1 MTVGAAL
8 DMGRCALETLSDT
21 PSLDAQLLLCEVLRC
36 PRAWVLAHPEVPL
49 EDVRVTEFIIALT
62 RYQHGEALPY
72 VLGWWEFYGR
82 RFRLTP
88 AVLIPR
94 PETEL
99 MVEEALSFLSGRP
112 KIRMAADIGTGSGCV
127 AITLAA
133 EVPDLC
139 VVASDLSAEALR
151 VACSNAR
158 DHGVES
164 RVHLLRADLL
174 TPLTAAFGLICAN
187 LPYIPTPSLSDLEV
201 ARREPHVALDG
212 GADGLAVIRRMLAQL
227 PNVLVQDGRA
237 LFEIGAGQG
246 EAVLGIAKAVLP
258 NSEIKLRLDLAQHD
272 RLLVVD
278 RKSEK

>member
-1 MTVGAAL
+1 MTIGAAL
-8 DMGRCALETLSDT
+8 EMGRCALQTLSDT
-21 PSLDAQLLLCEVLRC
+21 PSLDSQLLLCEVLRC
-36 PRAWVLAHPEVPL
+36 PRAWILAHPEAPL
-49 EDVRVTEFIIALT
+49 EDVHLTEFIIALT

-99 MVEEALSFLSGRP
+99 MVEEALSFLTGRTEIP
-112 KIRMAADIGTGSGCV
+112 LAADIGTGSGCV

-133 EVPDLC
+133 EVPDLRI
-139 VVASDLSAEALR
+139 VASDLSAEALR
-151 VACSNAR
+151 VARSNSR

-164 RVHLLRADLL
+164 RVHLLQADLL
-174 TPLTAAFGLICAN
+174 TPLAASFGLICAN

-201 ARREPHVALDG
+201 ARREPQVALDG

-227 PNVLVQDGRA
+227 PGVLAHEGRA

-246 EAVLGIAKAVLP
+246 KAVRDLANAVLP
-258 NSEIKLRLDLAQHD
+258 NSLITLRLDLAQHD

-278 RKSEK
+278 GKREK

>member
-1 MTVGAAL
+1 
-8 DMGRCALETLSDT
+8 MGRCALETLSDT

-36 PRAWVLAHPEVPL
+36 PHAWILAHPEAPL
-49 EDVRVTEFIIALT
+49 EESRITDFIIALT

-99 MVEEALSFLSGRP
+99 MVEEALSFLSEHP
-112 KIRMAADIGTGSGCV
+112 KMRLAADIGTGSGCV

-133 EVPDLC
+133 EVPDLRM
-139 VVASDLSAEALR
+139 VASDLSSEALR
-151 VACSNAR
+151 VAGSNSR
-158 DHGVES
+158 EHGVES
-164 RVHLLRADLL
+164 RVGLLQADLL
-174 TPLTAAFGLICAN
+174 TPLAASFGLICAN
-187 LPYIPTPSLSDLEV
+187 LPYIPTSSLSDLEV

-212 GADGLAVIRRMLAQL
+212 GADGLAVIRRMLTQL
-227 PNVLVQDGRA
+227 PGVLAQDGRA

-246 EAVLGIAKAVLP
+246 EAVLDIAKAVLP
-258 NSEIKLRLDLAQHD
+258 HSEIKLRLDLARHD

-278 RKSEK
+278 RRSEK